1 MTQSERPRTPASA
14 RELPLRWGDHATRL
28 WLGGWLLLGGGMA
41 IAGSQTDSLWVLT
54 IGTIAHV
61 AGWCVLPA
69 AGWRRTLAVAPGTLA
84 MWLLLTG
91 PRFLIVLVLPY
102 LLWLLVR
109 HRAPLALVTAVPVVV
124 TAVLVGN
131 VVGQDYSRMLPAL
144 AIVGATMAVCAWA
157 AAGLDRVRA
166 RR

>member
-1 MTQSERPRTPASA
+1 MTQSERPRTPAST

-91 PRFLIVLVLPY
+91 PRFVFVLVLPS

-109 HRAPLALVTAVPVVV
+109 HRPPIALLTTAPVAVA
-124 TAVLVGN
+124 AVLVGN
-131 VVGQDYSRMLPAL
+131 TVGQDYSRMLPSL
-144 AIVGATMAVCAWA
+144 AIVGTTMVACAWA